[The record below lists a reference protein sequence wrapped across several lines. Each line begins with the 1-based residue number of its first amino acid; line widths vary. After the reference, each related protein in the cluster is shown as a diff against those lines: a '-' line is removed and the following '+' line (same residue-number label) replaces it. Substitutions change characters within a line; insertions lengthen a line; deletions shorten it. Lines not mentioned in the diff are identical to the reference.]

1 MSSMRGERRTDTGNG
16 VVRMVFVVLASVV
29 QIFLLYL
36 VMRWLTAYSAWIYI
50 GAKIT
55 AVMVVLAI
63 YGHHTTTSMK
73 LPWIVL
79 IQAAP
84 FLGVILW
91 ALMSSKLATHPM
103 KVRFARIEELLSG
116 FLLQEDG
123 VQETLRRENAGDAGM
138 AQYLWRKGH
147 FPLCRNEGCLYYK
160 DAAKALEA
168 QLEDL
173 RKAESFIFMEYF
185 AVEDRVSFGRIHQ
198 VLKEKAAQGVEVRL
212 FYDDVGSIGFVN
224 GRFCKRMEADG
235 IKARIFNPVLPSLRV
250 FMNNRDHRKITVI
263 DGKVAYTG
271 GYNLADEYFGVTR
284 PYGEWKDAGIR
295 VTGPAVRTFTTI
307 FLEMWNA
314 IHATDEDDK
323 EFDRFFPGLTIG
335 ENGRSMQSAGEILKQ
350 AEESGTQ
357 PRNFLE
363 ELAQK
368 NITRNE
374 AVEKSL
380 YDALPDAAGYVQP
393 YADSPLDEEQIGEN
407 VYLSIANGAADYLYF
422 VTPYLILTDEMSR
435 AITLAAERGVDV
447 RIITPGVPDKKITY
461 QLTRS
466 YYAQL
471 IRKGVRI
478 YEFTPGFCHAKCCVS
493 DDRIATCG
501 TINLDYRS
509 LYHHFEDGCV
519 MYGAHAVLDVRNDL
533 EDMISRSREVTEDYS
548 PGHRSATLRTFQCVL
563 RLIAPLM

>member
-1 MSSMRGERRTDTGNG
+1 
-16 VVRMVFVVLASVV
+16 
-29 QIFLLYL
+29 
-36 VMRWLTAYSAWIYI
+36 
-50 GAKIT
+50 
-55 AVMVVLAI
+55 
-63 YGHHTTTSMK
+63 
-73 LPWIVL
+73 
-79 IQAAP
+79 
-84 FLGVILW
+84 
-91 ALMSSKLATHPM
+91 
-103 KVRFARIEELLSG
+103 
-116 FLLQEDG
+116 
-123 VQETLRRENAGDAGM
+123 
-138 AQYLWRKGH
+138 
-147 FPLCRNEGCLYYK
+147 
-160 DAAKALEA
+160 
-168 QLEDL
+168 
-173 RKAESFIFMEYF
+173 
-185 AVEDRVSFGRIHQ
+185 
-198 VLKEKAAQGVEVRL
+198 
-212 FYDDVGSIGFVN
+212 
-224 GRFCKRMEADG
+224 MEADG

-263 DGKVAYTG
+263 DGRVAYTG
-271 GYNLADEYFGVTR
+271 GYNLANEYFGVTK

-295 VTGPAVRTFTTI
+295 VTGPAVRSFTTV

-335 ENGRSMQSAGEILKQ
+335 EQDGEKQSAREILSEAQ
-350 AEESGTQ
+350 ASGMS
-357 PRNFLE
+357 PHSFLE

-368 NITRNE
+368 SITRNE
-374 AVEKSL
+374 AAEKTM
-380 YDALPDAAGYVQP
+380 YDTLPDAAGFVQP

-471 IRKGVRI
+471 VRKGVRI

-493 DDRIATCG
+493 DDRVATCG

-519 MYGAHAVLDVRNDL
+519 MYGTHAVLDVRNDL
-533 EDMISRSREVTEDYS
+533 EDVLSRSCEVTEQYS
-548 PGHRSATLRTFQCVL
+548 PGHRSATLRMFQCVL

>member
-1 MSSMRGERRTDTGNG
+1 MSKMRGERRTDTGNG
-16 VVRMVFVVLASVV
+16 VVRMVFVVLASVI
-29 QIFLLYL
+29 QIFAIYL
-36 VMRWLTAYSAWIYI
+36 VVRWLTAYSVWIHI
-50 GAKIT
+50 GVQIA
-55 AVMVVLAI
+55 AVMVALAI
-63 YGHHTTTSMK
+63 YGYHTTTSMK

-79 IQAAP
+79 ISAAP
-84 FLGVILW
+84 FLGIVLW
-91 ALMSSKLATHPM
+91 LLMASKLATHPM
-103 KVRFARIEELLSG
+103 KVRFARIEGLLSG
-116 FLLQEDG
+116 FLLQEDR
-123 VQETLRRENAGDAGM
+123 VQEELRSENTAAGGM

-160 DAAKALEA
+160 DAAEALEA
-168 QLEDL
+168 QLADL
-173 RKAESFIFMEYF
+173 RKAKSFIFMEYF
-185 AVEDRVSFGRIHQ
+185 AIENKQSFGRIHQ
-198 VLKEKAAQGVEVRL
+198 VLKEKAAEGVEVRL

-271 GYNLADEYFGVTR
+271 GYNLADEYFGVTK

-335 ENGRSMQSAGEILKQ
+335 ERGREKQSVREI
-350 AEESGTQ
+350 AEEAEGSGTH
-357 PRNFLE
+357 PRKFLE

-374 AVEKSL
+374 DAERHL
-380 YDALPDAAGYVQP
+380 YETLPDAAGFVQP

-471 IRKGVRI
+471 VRKGVRI

-519 MYGAHAVLDVRNDL
+519 MYGTHSVMDVKEDL
-533 EDMISRSREVTEDYS
+533 EDVISRSREVTEEYS